1 MKISDSGNHQGV
13 LRQAG
18 SSILSSSQGRMVGA
32 RRRCVDLVSLE
43 ALLCVHW
50 CCKCLLSTYW
60 VPVSG
65 SGPEK
70 IVRNE
75 KVRLET
81 RSLFY
86 LLAGEVLPQ
95 RDRFFRTDF
104 CTRSSDWLLRLSPDE
119 PFPPPPSSPS
129 PCQSILPDICFFHTW
144 ACFPFLNLT
153 PWVPR
158 GAPSPEA
165 SPGAEILF
173 LLTPALSSALA
184 YSHPLALDSKE
195 PGTLKGQA
203 LHLRLSA
210 DNTIRLKLLE

>member
-1 MKISDSGNHQGV
+1 
-13 LRQAG
+13 
-18 SSILSSSQGRMVGA
+18 MVGA
-32 RRRCVDLVSLE
+32 RRRCMDLVSLE

-75 KVRLET
+75 KVRLHT
-81 RSLFY
+81 CSLPY

-104 CTRSSDWLLRLSPDE
+104 CTHSSDWLLRPSLDE
-119 PFPPPPSSPS
+119 PSSP
-129 PCQSILPDICFFHTW
+129 QSSLPDICFFHTW

-153 PWVPR
+153 PWAPR
-158 GAPSPEA
+158 GGAFSRDQPWSRNPPPTHPCPELCSGLFSPLC
-165 SPGAEILF
+165 PR
-173 LLTPALSSALA
+173 
-184 YSHPLALDSKE
+184 
-195 PGTLKGQA
+195 LKG
-203 LHLRLSA
+203 
-210 DNTIRLKLLE
+210 IGCF

>member
-1 MKISDSGNHQGV
+1 
-13 LRQAG
+13 
-18 SSILSSSQGRMVGA
+18 MVGA
-32 RRRCVDLVSLE
+32 RRRCMDLVSLE

-75 KVRLET
+75 KVRLHT
-81 RSLFY
+81 RFLPY

-104 CTRSSDWLLRLSPDE
+104 CTRSSDWLLRPSLDE
-119 PFPPPPSSPS
+119 PSSP
-129 PCQSILPDICFFHTW
+129 QSSLPDICFFHTW

-153 PWVPR
+153 PWAPR

-165 SPGAEILF
+165 SRGAEILL
-173 LLTPALSSALA
+173 LLTLALSSALA

-195 PGTLKGQA
+195 PGAFKGQA